1 MLFAVELVLLLTA
14 FRLRFSGHLEYV
26 VDMLDV
32 SACFYQDVAG
42 LGKGKMM
49 EVIMLLLLSGPYR
62 VMSTAHKRVDM
73 NFQWLCV
80 RVCVQLHIITQP
92 GPDILIFQ
100 YRHVCLCDLGVR
112 GWV

>member
-1 MLFAVELVLLLTA
+1 VLFAVELVLLLTA

-49 EVIMLLLLSGPYR
+49 EVIM
-62 VMSTAHKRVDM
+62 V
-73 NFQWLCV
+73 N
-80 RVCVQLHIITQP
+80 IIIILWRDRNASLTS
-92 GPDILIFQ
+92 PDILIFQ
-100 YRHVCLCDLGVR
+100 C
-112 GWV
+112 